1 MTDQTTASPSKIDP
15 AQPIESCN
23 DSSLPAVHT
32 SDGNRISLTL
42 GGECYD
48 LSAVQADALA
58 SSLYEAALRS
68 GADTVTPWAEHQV
81 ESVTL
86 TSAPQSNKFGVSE
99 VRSADFTDVKFLA
112 MGWLYE
118 GEGEDPDYPKNV
130 VFIKV
135 TQQDEFEL
143 ELGESHHQL
152 SLTQV
157 ELLYLG
163 LARAA
168 FVLKHRT
175 WEVNGRSIR
184 WHSVPKAA
192 LGEACRT
199 G

>member
-1 MTDQTTASPSKIDP
+1 MTLEG
-15 AQPIESCN
+15 ES
-23 DSSLPAVHT
+23 
-32 SDGNRISLTL
+32 
-42 GGECYD
+42 YD

-58 SSLYEAALRS
+58 SGLYESALRS

-81 ESVTL
+81 ESVTPIPV
-86 TSAPQSNKFGVSE
+86 PQSKKFGVSE
-99 VRSADFTDVKFLA
+99 VSSADFRDVKFLA

-118 GEGEDPDYPKNV
+118 GEGEDPDFPKNV

-135 TQQDEFEL
+135 SQRDEFVL

-163 LARAA
+163 LVRAA
-168 FVLKHRT
+168 FGLRHRR
-175 WEVNGRSIR
+175 WEVNGKSIR
-184 WHSVPKAA
+184 WHSVQEAA
-192 LGEACRT
+192 LGETCRT